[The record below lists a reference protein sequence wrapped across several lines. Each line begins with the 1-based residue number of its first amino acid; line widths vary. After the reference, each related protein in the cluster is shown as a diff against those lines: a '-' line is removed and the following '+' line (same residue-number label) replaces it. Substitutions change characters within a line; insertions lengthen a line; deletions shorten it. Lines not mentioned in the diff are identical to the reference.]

1 MVYRRGTRSVE
12 VELAELQTAVEN
24 HDDELEGTHNM
35 PGIISLVRN
44 REVREGERKAARD
57 RADRHI
63 KLIVG
68 FGALVPIFLK
78 LAEHF
83 HWF

>member
-1 MVYRRGTRSVE
+1 MAYRRGSRSLE

-24 HDDELEGTHNM
+24 HDDELEGTHSM

-44 REVREGERKAARD
+44 REVREIERKDARD
-57 RADRHI
+57 RTDRQI
-63 KLIVG
+63 KIFVAL
-68 FGALVPIFLK
+68 GALVPILLK